1 MTDCSEEWKNSDAS
15 TEKHRK
21 DSDKN
26 GQDSSEVNGGMTV
39 NGAYYH

>member
-26 GQDSSEVNGGMTV
+26 GQDNSEVNVGMTV
-39 NGAYYH
+39 KGAYYY